1 MKRRSPRR
9 FLALAVLSLAAA
21 APAQAA
27 AAPLD
32 LGTCRAIGD
41 LHQCEGLVRTWD
53 GVPLDA
59 TVTAPSAAVRRRPL
73 IVLLHGFGN
82 SKHEYLDPNS
92 SAYTGNAFEFARR
105 GYLVLTYTARGLWG
119 SCGTPEAR
127 LTSPVACAAG
137 YIRLADI
144 RYEARDTQTLIGRLV
159 DQGFA
164 DPRRIGVTGDSY
176 GGGQSLEL
184 AALNSRTARPDGRLV
199 RWRSPAG
206 RPLALA
212 AAAPVI
218 PWSDLLSAIAPNG
231 RTLSGVPSPPRS
243 SSRPVGVEKLSFA
256 SGVFA
261 AAQNA
266 TGPGQ
271 PVGEPFVPGR
281 PMGYLAPPGLDP
293 EADVAGWVGRATL
306 GEPYTDRLAAETV
319 SQLSRFH
326 SPYHVDPA
334 RRPPPLLISS
344 GFTDDLFPVGE
355 ALRYAERTRRLH
367 PAVPLS
373 LLFGDFGH
381 QRAQNKPADRELLES
396 RIASFFDWH
405 LRGRGRAPIGK
416 AEALTQTCPRSER
429 SRGPFAARTFAALA
443 TRSVRLR
450 DETAHR
456 VFSLAGSPTVGA
468 AIDPV
473 AGGGNA
479 CAQVAAD
486 DQPGVASYRLP
497 TVAGG
502 GAYTM
507 LGVPRVGVRVAVSGA
522 RPEDAQIVARLWD
535 VAANGRTQ
543 TLVARGLYRPT
554 GRGIERFELNPN
566 GWRFAP
572 GHTPKLELLGNDTPF
587 ARPSNALFSLTLTDL
602 RLSLPVRAPK

>member
-1 MKRRSPRR
+1 MARRARR
-9 FLALAVLSLAAA
+9 RVLGLAALTLLA
-21 APAQAA
+21 APAPAA
-27 AAPLD
+27 AGAPLD
-32 LGTCRAIGD
+32 LDNCRAVGG
-41 LHQCEGLVRTWD
+41 LHRCDGLVSTWD

-82 SKHEYLDPNS
+82 SKHEYLDPSS

-105 GYLVLTYTARGLWG
+105 GYLVLTYTSRGLWG

-127 LTSPVACAAG
+127 LRSPVACAAG
-137 YIRLADI
+137 YIHLADI

-164 DPRRIGVTGDSY
+164 DPRRIGVSGDSY

-184 AALNSRTARPDGRLV
+184 AALNSRTALPDGRLV

-206 RPLALA
+206 RPLSLA

-231 RTLSGVPSPPRS
+231 RVRSGVPSPPRS
-243 SSRPVGVEKLSFA
+243 SSDPVGVEKLTFA
-256 SGVFA
+256 NGVFA

-281 PMGYLAPPGLDP
+281 PMGYLAPLGLDP

-306 GEPYTDRLAAETV
+306 GEPYTDRLAIDTV

-326 SPYHVDPA
+326 SAYHVDPA

-344 GFTDDLFPVGE
+344 GFTDDLFPVSE

-367 PAVPLS
+367 PATPLS

-381 QRAQNKPADRELLES
+381 QRAQNKTADRKLLES
-396 RIASFFDWH
+396 RIASFFDRH
-405 LRGRGRAPIGK
+405 LRGRGRGRAETV
-416 AEALTQTCPRSER
+416 EALTQTCPRSER
-429 SRGPFAARTFAALA
+429 SRGPFAAKTFGRLA
-443 TRSVRLR
+443 TRSVRFSDPAER
-450 DETAHR
+450 R
-456 VFSLAGSPTVGA
+456 VGSLAGGPTVGV

-473 AGGGNA
+473 TGGGNA
-479 CAQVAAD
+479 CAQVAAG
-486 DQPGVASYRLP
+486 DQPGVATYRLP
-497 TVAGG
+497 TVPAGA
-502 GAYTM
+502 AYTL
-507 LGVPRVGVRVAVSGA
+507 LGSPRVRVRATVIGA
-522 RPEDAQIVARLWD
+522 RPEHAQIAARLWD
-535 VAANGRTQ
+535 VAADGRTQ

-554 GRGIERFELNPN
+554 GRGIERFELYPN

-572 GHTPKLELLGNDTPF
+572 GHTPKLELLGNDAPF
-587 ARPSNALFSLTLTDL
+587 ARPSNALFSLGLSDL
-602 RLSLPVRAPK
+602 RLSLPVR